1 MKLPITFEQFRK
13 NPIAAV
19 TFLMFVVVSYLYVDQ
34 RNTTQEII
42 TELRTERTIQAEK
55 IDRLS
60 IQLRKTD
67 SALAVAVTELRV
79 LSQLK
84 RI

>member
-34 RNTTQEII
+34 RNTTNEII

-55 IDRLS
+55 IDRLT

>member
-42 TELRTERTIQAEK
+42 TELRTERTVQAEK
-55 IDRLS
+55 IDRLT

>member
-42 TELRTERTIQAEK
+42 TELRTERTVQAEK

>member
-19 TFLMFVVVSYLYVDQ
+19 TFLMFVVVSYLYIDQ

-42 TELRTERTIQAEK
+42 TELRLERAVQAEK
-55 IDRLS
+55 IDKLTL
-60 IQLRKTD
+60 QLRKTD
-67 SALAVAVTELRV
+67 SALAVAVTELRI

-84 RI
+84 KI

>member
-55 IDRLS
+55 IDRLT

>member
-34 RNTTQEII
+34 RNTTNEII
-42 TELRTERTIQAEK
+42 TELRTERLVQAEK
-55 IDRLS
+55 IDRLT

-84 RI
+84 RV

>member
-34 RNTTQEII
+34 RNTTEEII
-42 TELRTERTIQAEK
+42 TELRLERQVQAEK
-55 IDRLS
+55 IDRLT

>member
-34 RNTTQEII
+34 RNTTNEII
-42 TELRTERTIQAEK
+42 TELRAERTIQAEK
-55 IDRLS
+55 IDRLT

>member
-34 RNTTQEII
+34 RNTTNEII
-42 TELRTERTIQAEK
+42 TELRTERLVQAEK
-55 IDRLS
+55 IDRLT

>member
-34 RNTTQEII
+34 RNTTNEII
-42 TELRTERTIQAEK
+42 TELRTERAIQAEK
-55 IDRLS
+55 IDRLT

-79 LSQLK
+79 LSKLK

>member
-34 RNTTQEII
+34 RNTTNEII
-42 TELRTERTIQAEK
+42 TELRTERIVQAEK
-55 IDRLS
+55 IDRLT

>member
-34 RNTTQEII
+34 RNTTNEII
-42 TELRTERTIQAEK
+42 TELRTERAIQAEK
-55 IDRLS
+55 IDRLT

>member
-34 RNTTQEII
+34 RNTTNQII
-42 TELRTERTIQAEK
+42 TELRTERAIQAEK
-55 IDRLS
+55 IDRLT

>member
-19 TFLMFVVVSYLYVDQ
+19 TFLMFVVVSYLYIDQ
-34 RNTTQEII
+34 RNTTNEII
-42 TELRTERTIQAEK
+42 TELRIERSVQAEK
-55 IDRLS
+55 IDRLT

>member
-19 TFLMFVVVSYLYVDQ
+19 TFLMFVVVSYLYIDQ
-34 RNTTQEII
+34 RNTTNEII
-42 TELRTERTIQAEK
+42 TELRTERAIQAEK
-55 IDRLS
+55 IDRLT

>member
-34 RNTTQEII
+34 RSTTQEII
-42 TELRTERTIQAEK
+42 TELRTERTVQAEK
-55 IDRLS
+55 IDRLT

>member
-42 TELRTERTIQAEK
+42 IELRTERTVQAEK
-55 IDRLS
+55 IDRLT

>member
-42 TELRTERTIQAEK
+42 TELRTERLVQAEK
-55 IDRLS
+55 IDRLT

>member
-42 TELRTERTIQAEK
+42 TELRIERQVQAEK
-55 IDRLS
+55 IDRLT

>member
-34 RNTTQEII
+34 RNTTNEII
-42 TELRTERTIQAEK
+42 TELRTERTVQAEK
-55 IDRLS
+55 IDRLT

>member
-34 RNTTQEII
+34 RNTTNEII
-42 TELRTERTIQAEK
+42 TELRIERSVQAEK
-55 IDRLS
+55 IDRLT